1 MISEKKILLVE
12 DDEFVRESISD
23 LLMISGYNIDTAV
36 NGREGFEK
44 ISKQKPALVI
54 CDVMMP
60 VMDGFQLLEKIK
72 ESGFADKVYFMFL
85 SAKSRES
92 DMEHGLEMG
101 ANNYMV
107 KPFRNSDLLDKVE
120 EILSK

>member
-72 ESGFADKVYFMFL
+72 ESGFADKIYFMFL

-101 ANNYMV
+101 ADNYMI
-107 KPFRNSDLLDKVE
+107 KPFRNSDLVDKVE
-120 EILSK
+120 KVLS

>member
-72 ESGFADKVYFMFL
+72 ESGFADKIYFMFL

-92 DMEHGLEMG
+92 DMKHGLEMG

-120 EILSK
+120 EILS